1 MQIHVRKK
9 QYAGFTLIE
18 LMVTVAIIAILA
30 TVALPSYQNHVMRAN
45 RSAAASFLMEMAN
58 MQERYYL
65 DARAYAADM
74 SALGASTPAEL
85 SDRYTITTVGNNAAT
100 PPSYSVSAA
109 PKGAQSSDSCGTLTL
124 NNKGEKG
131 HASGATRCWD

>member
-1 MQIHVRKK
+1 MQIHVRKN

-45 RSAAASFLMEMAN
+45 RSAAASFLMEVAN

-65 DARAYAADM
+65 DARAYAAV
-74 SALGASTPAEL
+74 S
-85 SDRYTITTVGNNAAT
+85 YTH
-100 PPSYSVSAA
+100 
-109 PKGAQSSDSCGTLTL
+109 LTL
-124 NNKGEKG
+124 PT
-131 HASGATRCWD
+131 SDLV